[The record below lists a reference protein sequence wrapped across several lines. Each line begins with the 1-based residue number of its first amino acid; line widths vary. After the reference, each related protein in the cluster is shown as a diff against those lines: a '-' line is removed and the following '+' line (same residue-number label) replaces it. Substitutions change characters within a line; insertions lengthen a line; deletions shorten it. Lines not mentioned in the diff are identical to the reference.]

1 MTLTIN
7 SRSLKFRMTV
17 VVVLLVLFA
26 SGLVA
31 LATLTMAERK
41 MSSVVG
47 DQQYA
52 LLSSAAAYIDQDL
65 DSKKTLLKSLSE
77 RMPPE
82 AYASPQALQ
91 ELIESH
97 ATLREEFYNV
107 VAFDPAGE
115 MVANLNDRR
124 QVGQQN
130 FAHRPYLADTI
141 RSREGV
147 ISAPFRSA
155 LSGLPVV
162 LITEPVFDAA
172 GRLAYVLGGALDL
185 QRPSFFGQIEAL
197 HPGKTGYLVMLTR
210 DGTLIQHPDRS
221 RLLHRV
227 TEEPGGAVPSTLAAM
242 QGFEGWT
249 AGRTKSGVAAIIA
262 FKQMRNADWIIG
274 AVYPDH
280 EAFAPLIAM
289 RGSAVAA
296 SAAVAI
302 VSGVLGWL
310 AILRLLRPLGALRR
324 HLKQIADGGGNIR
337 VFDVARPD
345 EFGELSRA
353 FYALSRQRQLAEEH
367 LALVARTDPLTG
379 ISNRRKFEEVF
390 EAALGRV
397 SRVDRLLA
405 LAYLDIDRF
414 KAINDNYGHG
424 VGDQVLVEFAS
435 RLTRA
440 VRATDTVARLAG
452 DEFVVIFDNLADNTE
467 PALLGQK
474 ILDSMRPPF
483 VCGGHELVV
492 TTSVG
497 IALTTSAGADLD
509 HFLKTADEALYLA
522 KHAGRNAYAV
532 KLIESR
538 R

>member
-47 DQQYA
+47 DQQFA

-77 RMPPE
+77 RMPLDV
-82 AYASPQALQ
+82 YASPAALQ
-91 ELIESH
+91 DLIESH

-107 VAFDPAGE
+107 VVFDPAGN

-124 QVGQQN
+124 QVGKQS
-130 FAHRPYLADTI
+130 FAGRAYLLDTI
-141 RSREGV
+141 KAREGV
-147 ISAPFRSA
+147 VSAPFKSV

-162 LITEPVFDAA
+162 LITEPVFDAS
-172 GRLAYVLGGALDL
+172 GRLMYVLGGALDL

-197 HPGKTGYLVMLTR
+197 HPGKTGYLFMLTR

-227 TEEPGGAVPSTLAAM
+227 TQEPGGAIPATLAAM
-242 QGFEGWT
+242 GGFEGWT
-249 AGRTKSGVAAIIA
+249 AGRTKAGVPAIIA
-262 FKQMRNADWIIG
+262 FKPLRQADWIIG
-274 AVYPDH
+274 AVYPEH

-296 SAAVAI
+296 SVLVAV
-302 VSGVLGWL
+302 VSGLLGWL
-310 AILRLLRPLGALRR
+310 TILRLLRPLGALLG
-324 HLKQIADGGGNIR
+324 HLKRIADGGGSIR
-337 VFDVARPD
+337 VFDVARRD

-353 FYALSRQRQLAEEH
+353 FYALSQQRQLAEAH

-397 SRVDRLLA
+397 SRVGRLLA
-405 LAYLDIDRF
+405 LAYLDIDHF
-414 KAINDNYGHG
+414 KAINDSYGHG
-424 VGDQVLVEFAS
+424 VGDQVLVEFAA
-435 RLTRA
+435 RLTRV

-452 DEFVVIFDNLADNTE
+452 DEFVVIFDNLADDTE
-467 PALLGQK
+467 PAALGQK

-483 VCGGHELVV
+483 LCGEHALTV

-497 IALTTSAGADLD
+497 IALTTTADATLD
-509 HFLKTADEALYLA
+509 NFLKTADEALYLA

-532 KLIESR
+532 KLITTA
-538 R
+538 